1 MPHSCP
7 PAGPPIS
14 VAKPCSGRGGL
25 DLGTAEREGKGG
37 LQRTRHHWRIW
48 NYPSE
53 EGAWSRRVIE
63 VWPRGVCPPGFPGTA
78 PSSRRSLPRS
88 KRGAFAGEGRGP
100 HRGGLVSHCSS
111 ELPLPQLHASSAH
124 SPLHRDPC
132 TAAVPG
138 ALSPSPCTWMERRK
152 AWPSVRRKQVHHG
165 RRGTWETVTEGRES
179 VWQAQAAT
187 LLMDAPIHAC
197 IHSFIHTFI
206 HSSMHPFMHS
216 TRPSWVS
223 VPGCYHETKPAGLA
237 HTDHRPGGGDAGP
250 PGGCRSRAEGLLTL
264 ISDVRR
270 DSWKVRHL

>member
-1 MPHSCP
+1 MFGTRGLRSGDSREGREGR
-7 PAGPPIS
+7 PATYPAS
-14 VAKPCSGRGGL
+14 LANMELSLRGRGVES
-25 DLGTAEREGKGG
+25 AC
-37 LQRTRHHWRIW
+37 H
-48 NYPSE
+48 
-53 EGAWSRRVIE
+53 
-63 VWPRGVCPPGFPGTA
+63 RGVATRCL
-78 PSSRRSLPRS
+78 SSWVPRDS
-88 KRGAFAGEGRGP
+88 TVITAFASAFQARSFRGGGP
-100 HRGGLVSHCSS
+100 HHSGLVSHCGS

-197 IHSFIHTFI
+197 ILHSFIHAFI

-216 TRPSWVS
+216 TRPSCVS
-223 VPGCYHETKPAGLA
+223 VPGCYRETKPAGSA

-264 ISDVRR
+264 TSDVRR